1 MDTHTSHPN
10 HTCAQSLLPAAALLS
25 KQLGNRGLERIR
37 AEALGSGNSN
47 CAAGN
52 SACLPAR
59 PRPCP
64 AAGVFSVLAV
74 ILGQLP
80 GDWGFFGA
88 YLTGGVVLA
97 VLAVGS
103 TAPGLLQGIIDKFS
117 QLWPDY
123 KERVVAH
130 EAAHLLIGECL
141 WLRIVVG
148 PPAGAGLGQEEGR
161 VRSKAAKT
169 EAFGAQADCAVRWWC
184 LGSVGA

>member
-1 MDTHTSHPN
+1 MDAVQDLKTAQRAHLWLGW
-10 HTCAQSLLPAAALLS
+10 CACPEATATVLPA
-25 KQLGNRGLERIR
+25 K
-37 AEALGSGNSN
+37 NST
-47 CAAGN
+47 
-52 SACLPAR
+52 CLPAR

-74 ILGQLP
+74 LLGQLP

-103 TAPGLLQGIIDKFS
+103 TAPGLLQGIIDAFS

-141 WLRIVVG
+141 GGAAFRGGVVCG
-148 PPAGAGLGQEEGR
+148 RRASAGGREGAQQSCEEG
-161 VRSKAAKT
+161 
-169 EAFGAQADCAVRWWC
+169 
-184 LGSVGA
+184 